1 MIFEKELAIYKNIDI
16 FWVNNRFKIVLKI
29 SYIYIRLS
37 VAGYL
42 LNNILYKIIKMCGT
56 FVL

>member
-42 LNNILYKIIKMCGT
+42 LNNTLLYFIK
-56 FVL
+56 